1 MNIVLENNITNE
13 IKEKFMLV
21 ELDSF
26 QHEPDGEAVKSYAVI
41 TKDEINLQEIHNI
54 EQYIDLHNKLM
65 KNYRLKNWKYCE
77 DAIEHLTGK
86 FRGELDSF
94 YKVLSERIETL
105 KNLTLAEDWSP
116 HIQQY

>member
-1 MNIVLENNITNE
+1 MNIVLENQVTNE
-13 IKEKFMLV
+13 LRDKFMLV

-26 QHEPDGEAVKSYAVI
+26 QHEPNGVAVQSYAVI
-41 TKDEINLQEIHNI
+41 TKDEINLQEIQNVK
-54 EQYIDLHNKLM
+54 QYIDLHNNLM
-65 KNYRLKNWKYCE
+65 RNYRVKNWKFCE

-94 YKVLSERIETL
+94 YTVLTERISTL
-105 KNLTLAEDWSP
+105 KDITLAEEWTP

>member
-1 MNIVLENNITNE
+1 MNIVLENDVTDD

-26 QHEPDGEAVKSYAVI
+26 QHEPNAVAIKSYAVI
-41 TKDEINLQEIHNI
+41 TKDEINLQEIQNVK
-54 EQYIDLHNKLM
+54 QYIDLHNNLM
-65 KNYRLKNWKYCE
+65 KNYRMKNWKFCE

-94 YKVLSERIETL
+94 YTVLTERINAL
-105 KNLTLAEDWSP
+105 KDITLAEEWTP